1 MALSPNINNLEKDK
15 FKDVSG
21 ATAVQVSVI
30 ETVGGGGS
38 GTEYT
43 EGDVDATFTGP
54 VVQGEGPGNTA
65 TPLQIDASGN
75 LKVSG
80 TFGGSSSDVT
90 EDAASLADPIG
101 PQIMARRRDTLA
113 GETTTD
119 GDNVALNSTDKG
131 ELYVKHADTMT
142 VGNAYE
148 TFSGSITAI
157 SQNVPAVFVN
167 VRATVGLRISGTWT
181 GTIAFQ
187 VSVNGT
193 DYVTT
198 EALPVASG
206 VISTATNANGDWH
219 IPTGGM
225 KSFRV
230 LSTAWTSGTATVEIT
245 ACTAS
250 HVSEVYSETAD
261 NLKSQSFGSVTTA
274 DPSYVDGTTRSLSIN
289 TAGGLRI
296 AATSLPLPTGA
307 ATAALQTQPGVDIGD
322 VTINN
327 ASGASAVNIQDGGNS
342 ITVDG
347 SVTANAGTNLNTSL
361 LALESGGNLAAAATS
376 LALLDNAISGSEM
389 QVDVVTL
396 PAVTQG
402 TSPWA
407 VSIIDGGNTAAVNVN
422 SELSVSVDN
431 SVLPNGA
438 ATETTLGVG
447 VTALQVMDDWDET
460 NRAAVNTIA
469 SQVGVQ
475 GNTGVVTANTQ
486 RVVLATDVALP
497 AGTNSIGSVTSTP
510 EKSSTATLS
519 NVAASAS
526 SVTVL
531 ASNANRKKAI
541 FLNDSTSVCRL
552 KFGATASS
560 TSYTIYMSRG
570 DTYIEE
576 GPTVYTGIC
585 DAIWDSAT
593 GNMRVTEL
601 T

>member
-30 ETVGGGGS
+30 ETVGGGGGG

-43 EGDVDATFTGP
+43 EGATDASITGTAALA
-54 VVQGEGPGNTA
+54 EGPSDTL
-65 TPLQIDASGN
+65 TPLQLDASGN
-75 LKVSG
+75 LKVVG

-101 PQIMARRRDTLA
+101 PQIMARRRDALSA
-113 GETTTD
+113 ETTTD
-119 GDNVALNSTDKG
+119 ADNVALNATNNG
-131 ELYVKHADTMT
+131 ELYVKHVDAIPITDNGGSLTIDGT
-142 VGNAYE
+142 VAV
-148 TFSGSITAI
+148 SGTVAI
-157 SQNVPAVFVN
+157 S
-167 VRATVGLRISGTWT
+167 
-181 GTIAFQ
+181 
-187 VSVNGT
+187 
-193 DYVTT
+193 
-198 EALPVASG
+198 
-206 VISTATNANGDWH
+206 
-219 IPTGGM
+219 
-225 KSFRV
+225 
-230 LSTAWTSGTATVEIT
+230 
-245 ACTAS
+245 
-250 HVSEVYSETAD
+250 
-261 NLKSQSFGSVTTA
+261 
-274 DPSYVDGTTRSLSIN
+274 
-289 TAGGLRI
+289 
-296 AATSLPLPTGA
+296 AASLPLPTGA

-322 VTINN
+322 VTVNN

-438 ATETTLGVG
+438 STDATLALAVQ
-447 VTALQVMDDWDET
+447 ALQIMDDWDET

-469 SQVGVQ
+469 GQVGVQ
-475 GNTGVVTANTQ
+475 GNTGVVTALTQ

-497 AGTNSIGSVTSTP
+497 TGTNSIGSVTSTP

-519 NVAASAS
+519 NVAASAT

-541 FLNDSTSVCRL
+541 FVNDSTVVCRL